1 MTRDTRR
8 LKMRGKVW
16 LLLICLMALSV
27 GCSGREEQART
38 REEGIYKIY
47 YLNSSMTKLMPQ
59 EYHMESQDQD
69 GMIQELMDQF
79 LNVPNDVDSQVAL
92 SDKVGYLGYRQEERV
107 LFLYFDAGYGSRVNM
122 NATREILCRAA
133 LTKTMTQIE
142 GIDYIS
148 IYVADQPLLDSYGNP
163 VGVLSDSDFIEG
175 ISDINAYEKSQLKLF
190 FTDENGER
198 LVEESREVVHS
209 INTSVERV
217 IVEELIE
224 GPKVSGHYRTLPDD
238 TKLLNVSLNENICYL
253 NFDSTFLNNT
263 LEVKEYIPIYSIVN
277 SLSEIS
283 TVSKV
288 QITINGSQDVM
299 FRDVISLNTQFERNL
314 EIGEE

>member
-1 MTRDTRR
+1 M
-8 LKMRGKVW
+8 G
-16 LLLICLMALSV
+16 LLLLLLMMAVSG
-27 GCSGREEQART
+27 GCGREKKAPGPL
-38 REEGIYKIY
+38 EEGTYHIY

-59 EYHMESQDQD
+59 EYTADTQEQ
-69 GMIQELMDQF
+69 GALIEELMTQF

-92 SDKVGYLGYRQEERV
+92 SDKVGYLGYRQEDQV
-107 LFLYFDAGYGSRVNM
+107 LYLYFDAGYGSRVNM

-133 LTKTMTQIE
+133 LAKTMTQIE

-163 VGVLSDSDFIEG
+163 VGVMTGSDFIEG
-175 ISDINAYEKSQLKLF
+175 ISDINSYEKSQLKLF
-190 FTDENGER
+190 FADETGER
-198 LVEESREVVHS
+198 LVEENREVVHS
-209 INTSVERV
+209 INTSLERL
-217 IVEELIE
+217 IVEELIK
-224 GPKVSGHYRTLPDD
+224 GPAVTGHGRTLPAD
-238 TKLLNVSLNENICYL
+238 TKLLNVSLNENICYI
-253 NFDSTFLNNT
+253 NFDASFLNNN

-299 FRDVISLNTQFERNL
+299 FREAVSLNTQFERNL
-314 EIGEE
+314 EIRVE

>member
-1 MTRDTRR
+1 MGR
-8 LKMRGKVW
+8 KMWLW
-16 LLLICLMALSV
+16 LLFLMTVITLA
-27 GCSGREEQART
+27 GCSVRRKESGEP
-38 REEGIYKIY
+38 EEGTYKIY
-47 YLNSSMTKLMPQ
+47 YLNSSMTRLMPQ
-59 EYHMESQDQD
+59 EYRTGTRKEEAL
-69 GMIQELMDQF
+69 IEELMNEF

-107 LFLYFDAGYGSRVNM
+107 LFLYFDGGYTNRINM

-163 VGVLSDSDFIEG
+163 VGVMADSDFIEG
-175 ISDINAYEKSQLKLF
+175 ISDINSFEKSQLRLF
-190 FTDENGER
+190 FTDESGER

-209 INTSVERV
+209 INTSLERL
-217 IVEELIE
+217 IVEELIS
-224 GPKVSGHYRTLPDD
+224 GPQAAGHYQTLPGD
-238 TKLLNVSLNENICYL
+238 TKLLNVSLNENICYI
-253 NFDSTFLNNT
+253 NFDETFLNNT
-263 LEVKEYIPIYSIVN
+263 LEVKEYIPVYSIVN

-299 FRDVISLNTQFERNL
+299 FRDTISLNTQFERNL

>member
-1 MTRDTRR
+1 MGR
-8 LKMRGKVW
+8 KMWLW
-16 LLLICLMALSV
+16 LLFLIMITTLA
-27 GCSGREEQART
+27 GCSKRAEEPGTPQ
-38 REEGIYKIY
+38 EGVYKIY
-47 YLNSSMTKLMPQ
+47 YLNASMTRLAPR
-59 EYHMESQDQD
+59 EYHTDTKGQEELVA
-69 GMIQELMDQF
+69 ELMHEF

-107 LFLYFDAGYGSRVNM
+107 LFLYFDAGYTNRVNM
-122 NATREILCRAA
+122 KNTREILCRAA
-133 LTKTMTQIE
+133 LAKTMTQID

-163 VGVLSDSDFIEG
+163 VGVMADSDFIEG
-175 ISDINAYEKSQLKLF
+175 ISDINAYEKSQLRLF
-190 FTDENGER
+190 FADETGGR

-209 INTSVERV
+209 INTSLERL
-217 IVEELIE
+217 IVEELIKGPGTE
-224 GPKVSGHYRTLPDD
+224 GRFPTLPGD
-238 TKLLNVSLNENICYL
+238 TKLLNVSLNENICYI

-314 EIGEE
+314 EIGTE

>member
-1 MTRDTRR
+1 MGR
-8 LKMRGKVW
+8 KMWLW
-16 LLLICLMALSV
+16 LLFLMTVITLA
-27 GCSGREEQART
+27 GCSVRRKESGEP
-38 REEGIYKIY
+38 EEGTYKIY
-47 YLNSSMTKLMPQ
+47 YLNSSMTRLMPQ
-59 EYHMESQDQD
+59 EYRTGTRKEEAL
-69 GMIQELMDQF
+69 IEELMNEF
-79 LNVPNDVDSQVAL
+79 LNVPNDVDG
-92 SDKVGYLGYRQEERV
+92 GYTNRI
-107 LFLYFDAGYGSRVNM
+107 NM

-163 VGVLSDSDFIEG
+163 VGVMADSDFIEG
-175 ISDINAYEKSQLKLF
+175 ISDINSFEKSQLRLF
-190 FTDENGER
+190 FTDESGER

-209 INTSVERV
+209 INTSLERL
-217 IVEELIE
+217 IVEELIS
-224 GPKVSGHYRTLPDD
+224 GPQAAGHYQTLPGD
-238 TKLLNVSLNENICYL
+238 TKLLNVSLNENICYI
-253 NFDSTFLNNT
+253 NFDETFLNNT
-263 LEVKEYIPIYSIVN
+263 LEVKEYIPVYSIVN

-299 FRDVISLNTQFERNL
+299 FRDTISLNTQFERNL

>member
-1 MTRDTRR
+1 MGR
-8 LKMRGKVW
+8 KMWLW
-16 LLLICLMALSV
+16 LLFLMTVITLA
-27 GCSGREEQART
+27 GCSVRRKESGEP
-38 REEGIYKIY
+38 EEGTYKIY
-47 YLNSSMTKLMPQ
+47 YLNSSMTRLMPQ
-59 EYHMESQDQD
+59 EYRTGTRKEEAL
-69 GMIQELMDQF
+69 IEELMNEF
-79 LNVPNDVDSQVAL
+79 LNVPNDVDR
-92 SDKVGYLGYRQEERV
+92 GYTNRI
-107 LFLYFDAGYGSRVNM
+107 NM

-163 VGVLSDSDFIEG
+163 VGVMADSDFIEG
-175 ISDINAYEKSQLKLF
+175 ISDINSFEKSQLRLF
-190 FTDENGER
+190 FTDESGER

-209 INTSVERV
+209 INTSLERL
-217 IVEELIE
+217 IVEELIS
-224 GPKVSGHYRTLPDD
+224 GPQAAGHYQTLPGD
-238 TKLLNVSLNENICYL
+238 TKLLNVSLNENICYI
-253 NFDSTFLNNT
+253 NFDETFLNNT
-263 LEVKEYIPIYSIVN
+263 LEVKEYIPVYSIVN

-299 FRDVISLNTQFERNL
+299 FRDTISLNTQFERNL

>member
-1 MTRDTRR
+1 MGR
-8 LKMRGKVW
+8 KMWLW
-16 LLLICLMALSV
+16 LLFLMTITGLA
-27 GCSGREEQART
+27 GCGGKKQEKTPEEPQ
-38 REEGIYKIY
+38 EGTYKIY
-47 YLNSSMTKLMPQ
+47 YLNSSMTRLAPQ
-59 EYHMESQDQD
+59 EYETDTRDQEALVV
-69 GMIQELMDQF
+69 ELMDQF

-107 LFLYFDAGYGSRVNM
+107 LFLYFDGGYGSKINM

-133 LTKTMTQIE
+133 LAKTMTQID

-163 VGVLSDSDFIEG
+163 VGVMTDSDFIEG
-175 ISDINAYEKSQLKLF
+175 ISDINSYEKSQLRLF
-190 FTDENGER
+190 FADETGGR

-209 INTSVERV
+209 INTSLERL
-217 IVEELIE
+217 IVEELIK
-224 GPKVSGHYRTLPDD
+224 GPGTQGHYPTLPGD
-238 TKLLNVSLNENICYL
+238 TKLLNVSLNENICYI

-288 QITINGSQDVM
+288 QITVNGSQEVM
-299 FRDVISLNTQFERNL
+299 FRDAISLNTQFERNL
-314 EIGEE
+314 EIGVEQE

>member
-1 MTRDTRR
+1 
-8 LKMRGKVW
+8 
-16 LLLICLMALSV
+16 
-27 GCSGREEQART
+27 
-38 REEGIYKIY
+38 
-47 YLNSSMTKLMPQ
+47 MPQ
-59 EYHMESQDQD
+59 EYYMETQDQD
-69 GMIQELMDQF
+69 MMIQELMNQF
-79 LNVPNDVDSQVAL
+79 LNVPNNVDSQVAL

-107 LFLYFDAGYGSRVNM
+107 LFLYFDAGYGSKVNM

-175 ISDINAYEKSQLKLF
+175 ISDINAYEKSQLQLF
-190 FTDENGER
+190 FADESGEH
-198 LVEESREVVHS
+198 LLKEEREVVHS
-209 INTSVERV
+209 INTSVEKV
-217 IVEELIE
+217 IVEELIK
-224 GPKVSGHYRTLPDD
+224 GPQVSNHYRTLPAD
-238 TKLLNVSLNENICYL
+238 TKLLNVSLNENICYI
-253 NFDSTFLNNT
+253 NFDATFLNNT

-299 FRDVISLNTQFERNL
+299 FRDMISLNTQFERNL

>member
-1 MTRDTRR
+1 MGR
-8 LKMRGKVW
+8 KMWLW
-16 LLLICLMALSV
+16 LLFLIMITTLA
-27 GCSGREEQART
+27 GCSKRAEEPGTPQ
-38 REEGIYKIY
+38 EGVYKIY
-47 YLNSSMTKLMPQ
+47 YLNASMTRLAPR
-59 EYHMESQDQD
+59 EYHTDTKGQEELVA
-69 GMIQELMDQF
+69 ELMNEF

-107 LFLYFDAGYGSRVNM
+107 LFLYFDAGYTNRVNM
-122 NATREILCRAA
+122 KNTREILCRAA
-133 LTKTMTQIE
+133 LAKTMTQID

-163 VGVLSDSDFIEG
+163 VGVMADSDFIEG
-175 ISDINAYEKSQLKLF
+175 ISDINAYEKSQLRLF
-190 FTDENGER
+190 FADETGSR

-209 INTSVERV
+209 INTSLERL
-217 IVEELIE
+217 IVEELIKGPGTE
-224 GPKVSGHYRTLPDD
+224 GRFPTLPGD
-238 TKLLNVSLNENICYL
+238 TKLLNVSLNENICYI

-314 EIGEE
+314 EIGTE

>member
-1 MTRDTRR
+1 MGR
-8 LKMRGKVW
+8 KMWLW
-16 LLLICLMALSV
+16 LLFLIMITTLA
-27 GCSGREEQART
+27 GCSKRAEEPGTPQ
-38 REEGIYKIY
+38 EGVYKIY
-47 YLNSSMTKLMPQ
+47 YLNASMTRLAPR
-59 EYHMESQDQD
+59 EYHTDTKGQEELVA
-69 GMIQELMDQF
+69 ELMNEF

-107 LFLYFDAGYGSRVNM
+107 LFLYFDAGYTNRVNM
-122 NATREILCRAA
+122 KNTREILCRAA
-133 LTKTMTQIE
+133 LAKTMTQID

-163 VGVLSDSDFIEG
+163 VGVMADSDFIEG
-175 ISDINAYEKSQLKLF
+175 ISDINAYEKSQLRLF
-190 FTDENGER
+190 FADETGSR

-209 INTSVERV
+209 INTSLERL
-217 IVEELIE
+217 IVDELIKGPGTE
-224 GPKVSGHYRTLPDD
+224 GRFPTLPGD
-238 TKLLNVSLNENICYL
+238 TKLLNVSLNENICYI

-314 EIGEE
+314 EIGTE

>member
-1 MTRDTRR
+1 M
-8 LKMRGKVW
+8 
-16 LLLICLMALSV
+16 
-27 GCSGREEQART
+27 
-38 REEGIYKIY
+38 
-47 YLNSSMTKLMPQ
+47 N
-59 EYHMESQDQD
+59 
-69 GMIQELMDQF
+69 QF

-92 SDKVGYLGYRQEERV
+92 SDKAGYLGYRQEDQV

-122 NATREILCRAA
+122 SATREILCRAA

-163 VGVLSDSDFIEG
+163 VGMLSDSDFIEG
-175 ISDINAYEKSQLKLF
+175 ISDINSYEKSQLKLF
-190 FTDENGER
+190 FADETGER
-198 LVEESREVVHS
+198 LVEENREVVYS
-209 INTSVERV
+209 VNTSRERL
-217 IVEELIE
+217 IVEELIR
-224 GPKVSGHYRTLPDD
+224 GPQTLGHYRTLPEG
-238 TKLLNVSLNENICYL
+238 TKLLSVSLNENICYI

-263 LEVKEYIPIYSIVN
+263 LEVNEYIPIYSIVN

-283 TVSKV
+283 SVSKV

-299 FRDVISLNTQFERNL
+299 FRDIVSLNTQFERNL

>member
-1 MTRDTRR
+1 MGR
-8 LKMRGKVW
+8 KMWLW
-16 LLLICLMALSV
+16 LLFLITMIPLAGCL
-27 GCSGREEQART
+27 GREREQGMP
-38 REEGIYKIY
+38 EEGTYKVY
-47 YLNSSMTKLMPQ
+47 YLNSSMTKLAPQ
-59 EYHMESQDQD
+59 EYQTDTRQQEMLIE
-69 GMIQELMDQF
+69 ELMNQF

-107 LFLYFDAGYGSRVNM
+107 LFLYFDAGYSNRINM
-122 NATREILCRAA
+122 NTTREILCRAA

-163 VGVLSDSDFIEG
+163 VGVMADSDFIEG
-175 ISDINAYEKSQLKLF
+175 ISDINSYEKSQLVLF
-190 FTDENGER
+190 FADEAGVG

-209 INTSVERV
+209 INTSLERL
-217 IVEELIE
+217 IVEELIK
-224 GPKVSGHYRTLPDD
+224 GPQTAGHYPTLPGD
-238 TKLLNVSLNENICYL
+238 TKLLNVSLNENICYI
-253 NFDSTFLNNT
+253 NFDSAFLNNT

-288 QITINGSQDVM
+288 QITVNGSQDVL
-299 FRDVISLNTQFERNL
+299 FRDSISLNTQFERNL
-314 EIGEE
+314 EIGVE

>member
-1 MTRDTRR
+1 MRR
-8 LKMRGKVW
+8 KMWLW
-16 LLLICLMALSV
+16 LLLLMAFMV
-27 GCSGREEQART
+27 GCSGKKEQVQT
-38 REEGIYKIY
+38 PKEGVYKIY

-59 EYHMESQDQD
+59 EYYMETQDQD
-69 GMIQELMDQF
+69 MMIQELMNQF
-79 LNVPNDVDSQVAL
+79 LNVPNNVDSQVAL

-107 LFLYFDAGYGSRVNM
+107 LFLYFDAGYGSKVNM

-175 ISDINAYEKSQLKLF
+175 ISDINAYEKSQLQLF
-190 FTDENGER
+190 FADESGEH
-198 LVEESREVVHS
+198 LLKEEREVVHS
-209 INTSVERV
+209 INTSVEKV
-217 IVEELIE
+217 IVEELIK
-224 GPKVSGHYRTLPDD
+224 GPQVSNHYRTLPAD
-238 TKLLNVSLNENICYL
+238 TKLLNVSLNENICYI
-253 NFDSTFLNNT
+253 NFDATFLNNN
-263 LEVKEYIPIYSIVN
+263 LEIKEYIPIYSIVN

>member
-1 MTRDTRR
+1 MGRKMWLRLLFLMTIACLTGC
-8 LKMRGKVW
+8 GKKETDP
-16 LLLICLMALSV
+16 
-27 GCSGREEQART
+27 GQP
-38 REEGIYKIY
+38 EEGTYKIY
-47 YLNSSMTKLMPQ
+47 YLNSSMTKLAPQ
-59 EYHMESQDQD
+59 EYRTDTREQEAL
-69 GMIQELMDQF
+69 IEELMNRF

-92 SDKVGYLGYRQEERV
+92 PDKVGYLGCRQEDRV
-107 LFLYFDAGYGSRVNM
+107 LFLDFDGGYGSKPNM

-163 VGVLSDSDFIEG
+163 VGVMADSDFIEG
-175 ISDINAYEKSQLKLF
+175 ISDINSYEKSQLQLF
-190 FTDENGER
+190 FADGTGEY
-198 LVEESREVVHS
+198 LVRESREVVHS
-209 INTSVERV
+209 INTSLERL

-224 GPKVSGHYRTLPDD
+224 GPQTEGHYQTLPAD
-238 TKLLNVSLNENICYL
+238 TKLLNVSLNENICYI
-253 NFDSTFLNNT
+253 NFDSAFLNNT

-288 QITINGSQDVM
+288 QITVNGSQDVM
-299 FRDVISLNTQFERNL
+299 FRDTISLNTQFERNL
-314 EIGEE
+314 EIGVEQE